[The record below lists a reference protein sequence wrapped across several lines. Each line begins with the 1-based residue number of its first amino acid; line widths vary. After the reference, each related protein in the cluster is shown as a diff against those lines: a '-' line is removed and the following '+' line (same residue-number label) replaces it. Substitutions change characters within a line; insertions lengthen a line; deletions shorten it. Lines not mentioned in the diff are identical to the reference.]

1 MDNNQGKKPLRQAA
15 NAAKDIYNT
24 YVKNTDRNIPIES
37 NEDKMDD
44 LEEKISV
51 AFADSNEVE
60 LEEENAVFDEIEDNY
75 EQEEEQLNNDSN
87 QQFLDEINFLK
98 EQLTR
103 KTAEMENMRKRMERE
118 KQDLIT
124 YANERLLSNLLEIPD
139 TIKQAL
145 IASEKTND
153 VDSIKKGIELIFNKT
168 IKLFENA
175 KVTVMDNSIGEEFSV
190 DYHDALMQA
199 PNEEIP
205 EGHVI
210 QVLQDGYMIGEKV
223 LRHAKVITSSGSAE

>member
-44 LEEKISV
+44 LEEKISA
-51 AFADSNEVE
+51 AFADSEEVDLIE
-60 LEEENAVFDEIEDNY
+60 KDEVIEETSNKETEEKVEEDN
-75 EQEEEQLNNDSN
+75 NI
-87 QQFLDEINFLK
+87 QQYLDEINFLK
-98 EQLTR
+98 EQLAR

-118 KQDLIT
+118 KQDLIN
-124 YANERLLSNLLEIPD
+124 YANEKLLSNLLEIPD

-145 IASEKTND
+145 IASEKAND

-168 IKLFENA
+168 IKLFDNA
-175 KVTVMDNSIGEEFSV
+175 KVTLMEDSTGEEFNV
-190 DYHDALMQA
+190 DYHDALMQS
-199 PNEEIP
+199 PHNEIP